1 MSAGQDPSM
10 MDPLGRM
17 MVTMDGFRQLAAVMR
32 DTAAEVCGGRLV
44 VLQEGG
50 YSPAYVPFCT
60 LAVVEA
66 LAGRR
71 SAVDGP
77 YVRTSELA
85 RAQRQWD
92 EWQREAVDA
101 VIASQQPY
109 WEL

>member
-1 MSAGQDPSM
+1 M

-17 MVTMDGFRQLAAVMR
+17 MVTMDGFRRMAAMMR
-32 DTAAEVCGGRLV
+32 DTADEVCGGRLV

-66 LAGRR
+66 LAARR
-71 SAVDGP
+71 TAVDDP
-77 YVRTSELA
+77 YRRTSELT

-92 EWQREAVDA
+92 ERQREAVDA
-101 VIASQQPY
+101 VIGVQNPY